1 VCRQCKRERE
11 AKRKA
16 LLDADPVYR
25 AQRLLSDRLSKR
37 RARGTLSTEGDGVA
51 KYDDKKTAVHKVLA
65 PRKEAMP
72 TWERMWE
79 YMEAHRT
86 PCFERPED
94 FIDYNDPRYPEEAT
108 GRPLPSA
115 FEARLLCAGC
125 PLLEM
130 CGEFA
135 GRNKED
141 FGIWGGKR
149 YVGGKV
155 YNG

>member
-1 VCRQCKRERE
+1 
-11 AKRKA
+11 
-16 LLDADPVYR
+16 
-25 AQRLLSDRLSKR
+25 
-37 RARGTLSTEGDGVA
+37 VA
-51 KYDDKKTAVHKVLA
+51 KYDDKKTAVQKVLGV
-65 PRKEAMP
+65 RKEAAP
-72 TWERMWE
+72 AWERMGE
-79 YMEAHRT
+79 YMESHRT

-94 FIDYNDPRYPEEAT
+94 FIDYDDPRYPEEAT

-130 CGEFA
+130 CDEFA
-135 GRNKED
+135 ARNRED